1 MKKYIVFVLI
11 VLSFSVYSQTAKVK
25 TAKIK
30 QGTEACKRGKQVKL
44 VAIVSDNRCPQGAQC
59 IQAGE
64 AIVTVFVFDNKKLIS
79 QETVNLGAKNKQVY
93 ISDFE
98 KATGYENIQDVSLK
112 PYPLE
117 GKETKLKE
125 YYLEVTYLK

>member
-1 MKKYIVFVLI
+1 MKNYVVFV
-11 VLSFSVYSQTAKVK
+11 VTFLSFSVYSQTAKVK
-25 TAKIK
+25 TVKIK
-30 QGTEACKRGKQVKL
+30 QGTAACKRGKQVKL
-44 VAIVSDNRCPQGAQC
+44 VAIVSDNRCPQGVQC
-59 IQAGE
+59 IQVGE

-98 KATGYENIQDVSLK
+98 KATGYKNIQGVSLK
-112 PYPLE
+112 PYPIE

-125 YYLEVTYLK
+125 YYLEVIYLK